1 MNLEPGP
8 EMDAAV
14 AKALGW
20 SVEFRCVNPPCPTG
34 AGLRPGGQKIE
45 TIPPFSTDWNAA
57 MQAADMVVGR
67 GEKFPADLIDLCCE
81 EHEPQ
86 PPAYDEIPNWEVW
99 FFKDEILVANA
110 TAPTGPLAICRAILA
125 LKGAEHGS

>member
-8 EMDAAV
+8 GLDAAV

-57 MQAADMVVGR
+57 MQAAEALGLFRGNYLTEFDGWQVG
-67 GEKFPADLIDLCCE
+67 
-81 EHEPQ
+81 
-86 PPAYDEIPNWEVW
+86 NN
-99 FFKDEILVANA
+99 FKGTISSGA
-110 TAPTGPLAICRAILA
+110 TGPLAICRAVLA